1 MGAFAAVMTGRGV
14 GAISSIAVFGDSA
27 KEVLEKIFVPAGR
40 QAVSF
45 AVGRSYVGTIND
57 EKGAVD
63 QVTVGCEGPGRFA
76 INCHGNPLIVEMIM
90 QLLQQQGITLISTE
104 ELLEK
109 ISAEQVSGNAI
120 AREAKLA
127 HLRAQTLDGTRLI
140 ANQVEGGLS
149 RVAADWLKN
158 LDTISLDEIRS
169 CAKEILERSETA
181 RFLIDGCKVVLIGP
195 PNSGKSLLFNNLCGK
210 EKAIVTEIAGTTRD
224 WVSAE
229 CRIGRM
235 LVELVDTAGV
245 AEALAAAGGEADRA
259 AQERSVKLLQ
269 EADLVL
275 LVLDITK
282 GEGQVDEKL
291 AQMLSDKRVI
301 TVLNK
306 CDLKNGTKSC
316 FFSQKFSEIS
326 KISAKSGTNLDK
338 IIEKVQKICGV
349 EGFDVRS
356 AVCFTERQKRLIE
369 RLAEAGSKGEAK
381 GVIMELVGE
390 GIYY

>member
-1 MGAFAAVMTGRGV
+1 MTGRGV
-14 GAISSIAVFGDSA
+14 GAISSIAVVGDSA
-27 KEVLEKIFVPAGR
+27 KQVLEKIFVPDR
-40 QAVSF
+40 RRTVSL
-45 AVGRSYVGTIND
+45 AVGSSYVGTIND
-57 EKGAVD
+57 EKGAID
-63 QVTVGCEGPGRFA
+63 QVTVGCEGEQHFA

-90 QLLQQQGITLISTE
+90 QLLQQQGVTLISSE

-109 ISAEQVSGNAI
+109 ITAEHGLGNAI
-120 AREAKLA
+120 AKEAKLTY
-127 HLRAQTLDGTRLI
+127 LRAQTLDGTRVI

-149 RVAADWLKN
+149 RVAADWLEN

-169 CAKEILERSETA
+169 CAREILEKSQTA

-224 WVSAE
+224 WVSAK

-245 AEALAAAGGEADRA
+245 AETLAAAGGEADRI

-275 LVLDITK
+275 LVLDITQ
-282 GEGQVDEKL
+282 GEGQVNEKL
-291 AQMLSDKRVI
+291 MQLLSDKRVI

-306 CDLKNGTKSC
+306 CDLENGTKSC
-316 FFSQKFSEIS
+316 FFLQKFPEIS
-326 KISAKSGTNLDK
+326 KISAKFGTNLDK
-338 IIEKVQKICGV
+338 IIEKMQQVCGV

-356 AVCFTERQKRLIE
+356 AMCFTERQKRLVR

-381 GVIMELVGE
+381 EAIRELVNG
-390 GIYY
+390 

>member
-1 MGAFAAVMTGRGV
+1 MGAYAAVMTGRGV
-14 GAISSIAVFGDSA
+14 GAISSIAVVGDSA
-27 KEVLEKIFVPAGR
+27 KQVLEKIFVPDR
-40 QAVSF
+40 RRTVSL
-45 AVGRSYVGTIND
+45 AVGSSYVGTIND
-57 EKGAVD
+57 EKGAID
-63 QVTVGCEGPGRFA
+63 QVTVGCEGEQHFA

-90 QLLQQQGITLISTE
+90 QLLQQQGVTLISSE

-109 ISAEQVSGNAI
+109 ITAEHGLGNAI
-120 AREAKLA
+120 AKEAKLTY
-127 HLRAQTLDGTRLI
+127 LRAQTLDGTRVI

-149 RVAADWLKN
+149 RVAADWLEN

-169 CAKEILERSETA
+169 CAREILEKSQTA

-224 WVSAE
+224 WVSAK

-245 AEALAAAGGEADRA
+245 AETLAAAGGEADRI

-275 LVLDITK
+275 LVLDITQ
-282 GEGQVDEKL
+282 GEGQVNEKL
-291 AQMLSDKRVI
+291 MQLLSDKRVI

-306 CDLKNGTKSC
+306 CDLENGTKSC
-316 FFSQKFSEIS
+316 FFLQKFPEIS
-326 KISAKSGTNLDK
+326 KISAKFGTNLDK
-338 IIEKVQKICGV
+338 IIEKMQQVCGV

-356 AVCFTERQKRLIE
+356 AMCFTERQKRLVR

-381 GVIMELVGE
+381 EAIRELVNG
-390 GIYY
+390 

>member
-1 MGAFAAVMTGRGV
+1 MGAFAAVMTGRGI
-14 GAISSIAVFGDSA
+14 GAISSIAVVGDSA
-27 KEVLEKIFVPAGR
+27 KELLEKIFTPAGR
-40 QAVSF
+40 KTVSL
-45 AVGRSYVGTIND
+45 AVGGSYVGTIND

-63 QVTVGCEGPGRFA
+63 QVTVGCEGPGCFA

-90 QLLQQQGITLISTE
+90 QLLQQQGITLISSE

-149 RVAADWLKN
+149 RVAADWLEN
-158 LDTISLDEIRS
+158 LDTISLVEIRS

-224 WVSAE
+224 WVSAK

-245 AEALAAAGGEADRA
+245 AEAMATAGREADRIA
-259 AQERSVKLLQ
+259 PERSVKLLQ

-282 GEGQVDEKL
+282 GEGQVEERL
-291 AQMLSDKRVI
+291 MQMLSNKRVI

-306 CDLKNGTKSC
+306 CDLENSAKRGVFGK
-316 FFSQKFSEIS
+316 KLGKIL
-326 KISAKSGTNLDK
+326 KISAKLGTNLDK
-338 IIEKVQKICGV
+338 IVEKMQKICGV
-349 EGFDVRS
+349 EGFDIRS
-356 AVCFTERQKRLIE
+356 AVCFTERQKRLVE
-369 RLAEAGSKGEAK
+369 RLAEAGSNGEAK
-381 GVIMELVGE
+381 GVIMELVGDRKN
-390 GIYY
+390 